1 MLLCNKNY
9 VIFFYWIVQ
18 SLIVSE
24 PLMTS
29 INTFRVNTHIISMP
43 ENTHD
48 KLSKTKNFVCKIF
61 LYLSFMSDI
70 RGKIKGWALQV
81 GLG

>member
-1 MLLCNKNY
+1 MLLCNKNN
-9 VIFFYWIVQ
+9 VIFFSWIVQ
-18 SLIVSE
+18 SLNVSE
-24 PLMTS
+24 PLVTS
-29 INTFRVNTHIISMP
+29 INTFRVNTHKISMP

-48 KLSKTKNFVCKIF
+48 KLFETKNFVWKIF

-70 RGKIKGWALQV
+70 GGKIKGWALQV

>member
-1 MLLCNKNY
+1 
-9 VIFFYWIVQ
+9 
-18 SLIVSE
+18 
-24 PLMTS
+24 
-29 INTFRVNTHIISMP
+29 MP

-48 KLSKTKNFVCKIF
+48 KLFETKNFVWKIF

-70 RGKIKGWALQV
+70 GGKIKGWALQV